1 MPAVLPPPVA
11 ADRPAAGRSGDVT
24 ALWQEFSQP
33 LLRFLRARVGNAA
46 DAEDLLQ
53 GIFLKV
59 QHGLPTLR
67 DTGKL
72 QGWIYQ
78 IARHAVIDYYR
89 RRRPEES
96 VRELPELAESLDGE
110 DEVDLRP
117 AIRRMIAALPPE
129 FRDAIVLTEFQG
141 LSQVELAERLGIS
154 VSGAKSRVQRARARL
169 RVMLDDCCH
178 FEFDRRGKVIDAV
191 PRKGCAC

>member
-1 MPAVLPPPVA
+1 MPAVLPRPIAV
-11 ADRPAAGRSGDVT
+11 DRPVVDLT
-24 ALWQEFSQP
+24 ALWREFSRP
-33 LLRFLRARVGNAA
+33 LLGFLRSRVANSA

-53 GIFLKV
+53 AIFLKV
-59 QHGLPTLR
+59 QRGLPNLR

-78 IARHAVIDYYR
+78 IARHALTDYYR
-89 RRRPEES
+89 RRRPED
-96 VRELPELAESLDGE
+96 VVDELPELAQSLDGE

-141 LSQVELAERLGIS
+141 LSQIELAARLGLS
-154 VSGAKSRVQRARARL
+154 NSGAKSRVQRARARL
-169 RVMLDDCCH
+169 RVMLDECCH

-191 PRKGCAC
+191 PRKGCVC

>member
-1 MPAVLPPPVA
+1 MTAVLPPPIA
-11 ADRPAAGRSGDVT
+11 ADFPVVDVT
-24 ALWQEFSQP
+24 ALWREFSQP
-33 LLRFLRARVGNAA
+33 LLGFLRARVANAA

-59 QHGLPTLR
+59 QRGLPSLR

-78 IARHAVIDYYR
+78 IARHSLTDYYR
-89 RRRPEES
+89 RRRPED
-96 VRELPELAESLDGE
+96 VLDELPELAQSLDGK

-141 LSQVELAERLGIS
+141 LSQIELAARLGLSI
-154 VSGAKSRVQRARARL
+154 SGAKSRVQRARARL
-169 RVMLDDCCH
+169 RVMLEECCH

>member
-1 MPAVLPPPVA
+1 MPVVLPPPVA
-11 ADRPAAGRSGDVT
+11 VDAPVAERSWDAT
-24 ALWQEFSQP
+24 ALWQEFSEP
-33 LLRFLRARVGNAA
+33 LLRFLRPRVGNPA

-53 GIFLKV
+53 AVFLKV
-59 QHGLPTLR
+59 QRGLPTLR

-78 IARHAVIDYYR
+78 IARHAVVDYYR
-89 RRRPEES
+89 RRRPEEPVS
-96 VRELPELAESLDGE
+96 ELPDLAVSLDGE

-117 AIRRMIAALPPE
+117 AIRRMVAALPPD

-141 LSQVELAERLGIS
+141 LSQVELAAQLGIS

-169 RVMLDDCCH
+169 REMLDECCH

-191 PRKGCAC
+191 PRKGCVC

>member
-1 MPAVLPPPVA
+1 MPVVVPPPVA
-11 ADRPAAGRSGDVT
+11 VEVPVPDGRPDAA
-24 ALWQEFSQP
+24 ALWREFSGP
-33 LLRFLRARVGNAA
+33 LLRFFRARVGNTA
-46 DAEDLLQ
+46 DADDLLQ
-53 GIFLKV
+53 AVFAKV
-59 QHGLPTLR
+59 QRGLPTLR

-78 IARHAVIDYYR
+78 IARRAVIDFYR
-89 RRRPEES
+89 RRRPEEPVS
-96 VRELPELAESLDGE
+96 ELPELAESLAGE

-117 AIRRMIAALPPE
+117 AIRRMVAALPPD

-141 LSQVELAERLGIS
+141 VSQVELAERLGIS

-169 RVMLDDCCH
+169 RVMLDECCH

-191 PRKGCAC
+191 PRNGCAC